1 MNLTRFSLFFPE
13 KREFFL
19 ENRSTFE
26 FGGGGSDTPILFHSR
41 LIGIQEQEH
50 RVVPVRGGGR
60 LTGRIGGFDLGVIR
74 MRTGAEEVSGALPTD
89 FSVVRLKRNILRS
102 SSIGVVMTRR
112 SVSLRGPGPSGA
124 YGIDGGFSFLDNRL
138 TVDTCWA
145 RTETPEASGNESS
158 WRANVGY
165 DGDRYGFRAER
176 LAIGDDFRPEV
187 GFVRRRDMAR
197 SMGRFRFSPRLLS
210 VPAIRKLVWIGGID
224 YIENG
229 RGQLETREGDV
240 GFTVELENSD
250 QFGVRYAR
258 SYEHLLEPFPITEEI
273 SIATGSYA
281 FDAVQVQIVL
291 GAQRAASGR
300 IRLEHGAFFNGR
312 KTDLAFTRGRPQLT
326 PRVSAEP
333 TQPGGPAGG
342 DVHDAPRRV
351 AHHLHGDAADVHQRA
366 DPVQL
371 VEPHHG
377 CQHPL
382 PVGVSAGQ
390 RVVRRVQRPAEHAGA
405 AARATPHREPRGG
418 GQADPAVPLLTP
430 GVAAVGGIR
439 EALPASPDSCIQ
451 R

>member
-26 FGGGGSDTPILFHSR
+26 FGGGGGDIPILFHSR
-41 LIGIQEQEH
+41 LIGIDEREH

-74 MRTGAEEVSGALPTD
+74 MRTGAEKVSGALPTD

-102 SSIGVVMTRR
+102 SSIGVLMTRR
-112 SVSLRGPGPSGA
+112 SVSLQGPGPSGA

-138 TVDTCWA
+138 TVDTYWA
-145 RTETPEASGNESS
+145 RTETPEASGNEAS

-176 LAIGDDFRPEV
+176 LVIGDDFRPEV

-258 SYEHLLEPFPITEEI
+258 SDEHLLGPFPITEEI
-273 SIATGSYA
+273 SIPTGSYA

-300 IRLEHGAFFNGR
+300 IRLEH
-312 KTDLAFTRGRPQLT
+312 
-326 PRVSAEP
+326 
-333 TQPGGPAGG
+333 
-342 DVHDAPRRV
+342 
-351 AHHLHGDAADVHQRA
+351 
-366 DPVQL
+366 
-371 VEPHHG
+371 
-377 CQHPL
+377 
-382 PVGVSAGQ
+382 
-390 RVVRRVQRPAEHAGA
+390 AGA
-405 AARATPHREPRGG
+405 AARATPHREPGG
-418 GQADPAVPLLTP
+418 GGEADPAVPLLTSGP
-430 GVAAVGGIR
+430 GGVEWDREGVCLRSVGR
-439 EALPASPDSCIQ
+439 SWRLLCCLPAWRRPSRPIASS